1 MTLKDVRVLEVGGF
15 ITGPQAS
22 ALLGDL
28 GAIVIKVERPETGDP
43 FRGFGGRLYSTSY
56 CTYNWNKQSVTL
68 DLQSPEGIEIFR
80 TLARQADV
88 LVENFRAGV
97 ADDLG
102 IGFEA
107 IHVIN
112 PKLVYCSINGFGAS
126 GPYRD
131 RPAYDTV
138 AQAMAGYLSLA
149 KEPDKAWIPNPA
161 IADVV
166 TGIYAA
172 YGILG
177 ALLERERTGVGRH
190 VEVSMMDSV
199 VAFASPHFA
208 TYNATRQLPELWT
221 RSALSQSYAFGCADD
236 KMLVIHMSSPEKFW
250 TSLLT
255 ATEQTAL
262 ANDSRFAT
270 YKARTANFDA
280 ISRALMPVFKQR
292 TRDEWLARLVDYDV
306 PCAPVN
312 TLDEVIDD
320 PQVRHLG
327 SFAEIE
333 HPSEGPVFRTRNP
346 VHFDGARDEDLK
358 LPPTLGEH
366 TDIIL
371 REAGISDGKIADLR
385 GRKIV

>member
-1 MTLKDVRVLEVGGF
+1 
-15 ITGPQAS
+15 
-22 ALLGDL
+22 
-28 GAIVIKVERPETGDP
+28 
-43 FRGFGGRLYSTSY
+43 
-56 CTYNWNKQSVTL
+56 
-68 DLQSPEGIEIFR
+68 
-80 TLARQADV
+80 
-88 LVENFRAGV
+88 
-97 ADDLG
+97 
-102 IGFEA
+102 
-107 IHVIN
+107 
-112 PKLVYCSINGFGAS
+112 
-126 GPYRD
+126 
-131 RPAYDTV
+131 
-138 AQAMAGYLSLA
+138 
-149 KEPDKAWIPNPA
+149 
-161 IADVV
+161 
-166 TGIYAA
+166 
-172 YGILG
+172 
-177 ALLERERTGVGRH
+177 
-190 VEVSMMDSV
+190 
-199 VAFASPHFA
+199 
-208 TYNATRQLPELWT
+208 
-221 RSALSQSYAFGCADD
+221 
-236 KMLVIHMSSPEKFW
+236 MSSPEKFW